1 MIITITLFRETGCYK
16 VYNHYLQY

>member
-16 VYNHYLQY
+16 LRSN